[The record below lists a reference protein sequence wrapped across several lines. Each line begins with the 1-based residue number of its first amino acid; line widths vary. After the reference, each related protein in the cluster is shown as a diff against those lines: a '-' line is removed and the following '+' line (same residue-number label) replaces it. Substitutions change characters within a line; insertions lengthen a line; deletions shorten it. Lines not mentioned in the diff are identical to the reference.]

1 MSSYTQLARDPDAE
15 PDLET
20 ITTTNI
26 EISNL
31 RIHTLAAVVC
41 SGGLLFG
48 YDSGVIGGVLTFP
61 SFHAS
66 FNITPS
72 TSTNVT
78 SLTVG
83 VQQAGALAGCLL
95 ISPVTNEY
103 GRKKALMLCSLIF
116 CIGVIFE
123 ILNLH
128 SLPIFYIGRVICGLG
143 IGGSATVAPIYLAEM
158 SPSHLRGRMGSGYQ
172 FTFTIGIFV
181 SYWLDYALQ
190 FMPQSASQWQIPLA
204 LQLLPGA
211 AMGAGLLF
219 LPESVRWLLDR
230 GEARNAWK
238 SLLWVR
244 GPHPVSIYSATP
256 SKVAAE
262 FVEMKSAVE
271 NDRSETANFHP
282 RELLRRPNLRRILL
296 AIGIFI
302 SQQAT
307 GATAMAYF
315 GPQFFEILVGD
326 PESSSS
332 PGTESVSGSLP
343 LLLTGIFGVL
353 KVTSCL
359 LFILFIADRFG
370 RRPLLSLGAAGM
382 SLCLIATS
390 ILLSTSSSQDP
401 DPSTTTKILTVLLI
415 YTTITTY
422 NLSWGPLPWPLVA
435 EIFPTRLRSPGVSL
449 AVASQWM
456 SNFLWSVATPYIL
469 RDLRSGTFALFGVLD
484 LLILC
489 FVRWWLPETGGMNLE
504 DVQGVFGDHGQGP
517 GVGDGDGDGSLERER
532 IESDNE
538 SDSERGVLRNSVDG
552 LGGDVG
558 VEFGDGHEGGGKIGT
573 VR

>member
-1 MSSYTQLARDPDAE
+1 MSSYAQLAQDPDAE
-15 PDLET
+15 LDLET
-20 ITTTNI
+20 TTPSNNET
-26 EISNL
+26 SNL
-31 RIHTLAAVVC
+31 RIYTLAAVVC

-66 FNITPS
+66 FDIMPS
-72 TSTNVT
+72 TSTSVT
-78 SLTVG
+78 SLAVG

-95 ISPVTNEY
+95 TGPVTNKY

-116 CIGVIFE
+116 CVGVIFE
-123 ILNLH
+123 TLNLH

-143 IGGSATVAPIYLAEM
+143 IGGSATVAPIYLVEM

-190 FMPQSASQWQIPLA
+190 FMPQSASQWQIPLG

-211 AMGAGLLF
+211 AMGIGLLF

-230 GEARNAWK
+230 GETRDAWK

-244 GPHPVSIYSATP
+244 GPHPVSLST
-256 SKVAAE
+256 SGSSSVAAE
-262 FVEMKSAVE
+262 FAEMKSAVE
-271 NDRSETANFHP
+271 SDRSETADFHP
-282 RELLRRPNLRRILL
+282 RELLQRPNLRRILL
-296 AIGIFI
+296 AVGIFI

-315 GPQFFEILVGD
+315 GPQFFEILVGE

-332 PGTESVSGSLP
+332 SSTAEAGTAVSGSLP

-359 LFILFIADRFG
+359 IFILFIADRFG
-370 RRPLLSLGAAGM
+370 RKPLLSLGAAGM
-382 SLCLIATS
+382 SICLIATS
-390 ILLSTSSSQDP
+390 VLLSTSSTT
-401 DPSTTTKILTVLLI
+401 DPSSLTKTVTVILI

-422 NLSWGPLPWPLVA
+422 NLSWGPLPWPVVA

-449 AVASQWM
+449 AVASQWS

-469 RDLRSGTFALFGVLD
+469 RDLKSGTFALFGVLD
-484 LLILC
+484 LGILLW
-489 FVRWWLPETGGMNLE
+489 VRLYLPETGGLTLE
-504 DVQGVFGDHGQGP
+504 NVQGVFGD
-517 GVGDGDGDGSLERER
+517 GSP
-532 IESDNE
+532 
-538 SDSERGVLRNSVDG
+538 
-552 LGGDVG
+552 
-558 VEFGDGHEGGGKIGT
+558 EFGNGEPETRPPTPTQPSRNKIQKQHT
-573 VR
+573 PAKMNHRNPCPVLVYPPRCQ

>member
-1 MSSYTQLARDPDAE
+1 MSSYAQLVQDPDAE

-20 ITTTNI
+20 TTPSNNET
-26 EISNL
+26 SNL
-31 RIHTLAAVVC
+31 RIYTLAAVVC

-72 TSTNVT
+72 TSTSVT
-78 SLTVG
+78 SLAVG

-95 ISPVTNEY
+95 IGPVTNKY

-128 SLPIFYIGRVICGLG
+128 SLPIFYIGRVICGLA

-211 AMGAGLLF
+211 AMGIGLLF

-230 GEARNAWK
+230 GETRDAWK

-244 GPHPVSIYSATP
+244 GPHQTSLPTSGS
-256 SKVAAE
+256 SSVAAE
-262 FVEMKSAVE
+262 FAEMKSAVE
-271 NDRSETANFHP
+271 SDRSETADFHP
-282 RELLRRPNLRRILL
+282 RELLQRPNLRRVLL
-296 AIGIFI
+296 AVGIFI

-315 GPQFFEILVGD
+315 GPQFFEILVGE

-332 PGTESVSGSLP
+332 SSTAGTESVSGSLP

-359 LFILFIADRFG
+359 IFILFIADRFG
-370 RRPLLSLGAAGM
+370 RKPLLTLGAAGM
-382 SLCLIATS
+382 SFCLLATS
-390 ILLSTSSSQDP
+390 ILLSSTP
-401 DPSTTTKILTVLLI
+401 DPSTLIKTLTVMLI
-415 YTTITTY
+415 YTTILTY

-435 EIFPTRLRSPGVSL
+435 EIFPTRLRSRGVSL
-449 AVASQWM
+449 AVAAQWA

-469 RDLRSGTFALFGVLD
+469 RDLESGTFALFGVLD
-484 LLILC
+484 LGILLW
-489 FVRWWLPETGGMNLE
+489 VRAYLPETGGLTLE
-504 DVQGVFGDHGQGP
+504 DVQGVFGDRIEGGIERERHVGGED
-517 GVGDGDGDGSLERER
+517 GECGDGENGEGDGDE
-532 IESDNE
+532 
-538 SDSERGVLRNSVDG
+538 
-552 LGGDVG
+552 
-558 VEFGDGHEGGGKIGT
+558 GGKIGT
-573 VR
+573 VRQ